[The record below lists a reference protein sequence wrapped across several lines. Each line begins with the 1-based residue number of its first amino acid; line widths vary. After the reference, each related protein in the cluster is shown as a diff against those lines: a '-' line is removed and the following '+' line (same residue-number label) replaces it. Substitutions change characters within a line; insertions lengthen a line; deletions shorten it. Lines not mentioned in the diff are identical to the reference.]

1 MLTINDR
8 LDKLAAARVDFT
20 DRGMLL
26 GPSARAL
33 SPAPEPPPLQQP
45 VDPDDDDEG
54 YIDTR
59 DILGEVKLAKT
70 PGKIYLTLIFHLYL
84 NAFSAWLSS

>member
-1 MLTINDR
+1 MLNDR

-20 DRGMLL
+20 DCGMLL

-45 VDPDDDDEG
+45 VDPDDDDDEG

-59 DILGEVKLAKT
+59 DILGEVKLAKM
-70 PGKIYLTLIFHLYL
+70 PGKIYLTPIFCLYL
-84 NAFSAWLSS
+84 NAFSARLSS